1 MGREFGGRQET
12 LLVRSPMFDFWQTLM
27 DLVCFRD
34 VVRNRLD
41 VPLEFAI
48 PRSRWAAG
56 WTAAVAMLA
65 AWIRWPDALS
75 LVVDPLQVPAAFRPV
90 LAAAAFVVAVAL
102 SVPLAYGF
110 LRLYTLVHHVMVMN
124 VFKCRRGQ
132 RLRLLN
138 FYSSTLPL
146 VVPVAM
152 GVDISTVSRAVG
164 GALVCATAAYYL
176 YLTAVAYNRIFHRRQ
191 LGGLGLWLGGTLV
204 TWFVLFIGA
213 LGIAVALAV
222 IAFFCLAVMRVFTHR

>member
-1 MGREFGGRQET
+1 
-12 LLVRSPMFDFWQTLM
+12 
-27 DLVCFRD
+27 
-34 VVRNRLD
+34 VVRMHLD
-41 VPLEFAI
+41 IPLESAI
-48 PRSRWAAG
+48 RRSQWAAA
-56 WTAAVAMLA
+56 WTGMVALCA
-65 AWIRWPDALS
+65 AWIRWPNALS
-75 LVVDPLQVPAAFRPV
+75 LFVDPLQIPAALKSV
-90 LAAAAFVVAVAL
+90 LAAAAFAVALAL

-146 VVPVAM
+146 VVPLAA
-152 GVDISTVSRAVG
+152 GADLSTISRAIG
-164 GALVCATAAYYL
+164 WPLVCATAAYYL

-191 LGGLGLWLGGTLV
+191 LGGLALWIGGTLV

-222 IAFFCLAVMRVFTHR
+222 IAFFGLIVMRIFTHTHR